1 MPTSRATSSAHWSAS
16 RAGGAVRILDALFV
30 ASDPETREL
39 VAVDLT
45 GDRAAASLRRCSA
58 SVARQN
64 ERSASIGAASR

>member
-1 MPTSRATSSAHWSAS
+1 M
-16 RAGGAVRILDALFV
+16 RILDALFV

-45 GDRAAASLRRCSA
+45 GDRAAASLRRCPA
-58 SVARQN
+58 SGSSPQSDVARQN